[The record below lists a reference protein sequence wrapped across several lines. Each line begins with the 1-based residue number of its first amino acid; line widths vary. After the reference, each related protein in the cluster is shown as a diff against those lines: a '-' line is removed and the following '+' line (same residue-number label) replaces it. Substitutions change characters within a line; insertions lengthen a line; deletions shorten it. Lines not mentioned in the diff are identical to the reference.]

1 MSDRWPVVELGEVLT
16 HRKEFTTISDLET
29 YKRCRVQLHAKGIV
43 LRDTVLGAEIRT
55 KKQQVCRAGEFLV
68 AEIDAKVGGYGI
80 VPDALDRAIVSS
92 HYFLFHVD
100 DSVLDRNFLSYFV
113 RTPAFDDQVSAQGST
128 NYAAIRPQQVLEY
141 EIPLPPL
148 HEQRRI
154 VAYIEELASRIEEAR
169 GLRAKAVGEA
179 EMLWEASSDR
189 IFAALSLN
197 DINTRLEAVT
207 ERVTK
212 GESPKWQGFDYVSD
226 GPLFLRSQN
235 VLWGYVDITS
245 ATRVPQAFHDKL
257 SRSALRPGDVLI
269 NLVGA
274 SIGRSAVVPDK
285 IGDANI
291 NQAVAVISPT
301 PQLNS
306 RFLMSFLISP
316 LAQRVLHMGK
326 VETARP
332 NITLTGLRKLTI
344 PIPSLPEQHRIVAY
358 LDALQAKVDA
368 LEQLQANTQAE
379 LDALLP
385 SVLDKAFRG
394 E

>member
-100 DSVLDRNFLSYFV
+100 DSVLDRNFLSCFV

-148 HEQRRI
+148 DEQWRI
-154 VAYIEELASRIEEAR
+154 VAHIEELASRIEEAR

>member
-1 MSDRWPVVELGEVLT
+1 MSAKWRMVKLGEVLT
-16 HRKEFTTISDLET
+16 HRKEFITISDLET

-100 DSVLDRNFLSYFV
+100 DFVLDRNFLSCFV

-148 HEQRRI
+148 DEQRRI
-154 VAYIEELASRIEEAR
+154 VAHIEELASRIEEAR